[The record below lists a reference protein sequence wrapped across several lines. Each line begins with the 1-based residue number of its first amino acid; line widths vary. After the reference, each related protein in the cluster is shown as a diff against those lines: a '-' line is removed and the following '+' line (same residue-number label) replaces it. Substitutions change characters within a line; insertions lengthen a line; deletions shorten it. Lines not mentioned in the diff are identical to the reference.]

1 MIKLFI
7 AFLILALEISAE
19 ITETH
24 QKRIYVDVCAD
35 LMHAGH
41 VEFFKKARELGD
53 YLIVGVL
60 SDEDIASYK
69 RVPILTLK
77 ERVIEV
83 EACRY
88 VDEVFSA
95 PPLILTQEWIKNNRI
110 DLVVHGDDFD
120 PDSILYWYKVPIS
133 MGIFKTV
140 PYSTGISTTE
150 IINRIKERYCD
161 CPEKT
166 K

>member
-1 MIKLFI
+1 MIRMLLFI
-7 AFLILALEISAE
+7 IAMMPASVSQAE
-19 ITETH
+19 SVSVR
-24 QKRIYVDVCAD
+24 QRRVYVDVCAD

-60 SDEDIASYK
+60 SDEAIASYK
-69 RVPILTLK
+69 RVPILTLE

-83 EACRY
+83 KACRY
-88 VDEVFSA
+88 VDEVFSS
-95 PPLILTQEWIKNNRI
+95 PPLILTKEWIENNQI

-120 PDSILYWYKVPIS
+120 PDTIEYWYKVPIS

-140 PYSTGISTTE
+140 SYTQGISTTD
-150 IINRIKERYCD
+150 IINRIRIRYCQG
-161 CPEKT
+161 
-166 K
+166 